1 MAAYLHSLTRTEL
14 VVSAYVFLG
23 LLVNSSLHLYRFHKV
38 GWAQVTGLWGQPQS
52 IRLSFLLACWVV
64 LPLVFSKYLMLG
76 LKHSRWTMVVAPIV
90 LLVVNQASGRSVL
103 KLAFDILLV
112 AVLYVW
118 LAIDH
123 GYGHYLPKQPTE
135 KVLSFVVTELL
146 TIFQISL
153 AMLTFV
159 IATFGFSFAPNYI
172 EKYYQ
177 QDIGQPTVWWFA
189 VMTIYLTLGIVLF
202 ISVHAWVL
210 AVRLR
215 ATLE

>member
-1 MAAYLHSLTRTEL
+1 MAAYLHGLARSESIIAAYALVGMFINSL
-14 VVSAYVFLG
+14 
-23 LLVNSSLHLYRFHKV
+23 LHLYRFHKV
-38 GWAQVTGLWGQPQS
+38 GWTQVTGLWGQAQS
-52 IRLSFLLACWVV
+52 MRLSWALACWAVI
-64 LPLVFSKYLMLG
+64 LLVFSKYLMLG
-76 LKHSRWTMVVAPIV
+76 LKRSRWMLMLVPLA
-90 LLVVNQASGRSVL
+90 LLIINEASGRSVL

-123 GYGHYLPKQPTE
+123 GYGHYLSNPPAQKAF
-135 KVLSFVVTELL
+135 SFVVTELM

-153 AMLTFV
+153 AILTFV

-172 EKYYQ
+172 EKSYH

-189 VMTIYLTLGIVLF
+189 VMTMYLTLGIVGF
-202 ISVHAWVL
+202 VSAHAWVL
-210 AVRLR
+210 ATRLR

>member
-1 MAAYLHSLTRTEL
+1 M
-14 VVSAYVFLG
+14 LG
-23 LLVNSSLHLYRFHKV
+23 LLINSLFHLYRFHKV
-38 GWAQVTGLWGQPQS
+38 GWTQVTGLWGQAQS
-52 IRLSFLLACWVV
+52 IRLSWALACWIVI
-64 LPLVFSKYLMLG
+64 PLVFSKHLMLG
-76 LKHSRWTMVVAPIV
+76 FKQSRW
-90 LLVVNQASGRSVL
+90 LLVLVPPALLIINEASGRSAL

-123 GYGHYLPKQPTE
+123 GYGHYLSNQPTE
-135 KVLSFVVTELL
+135 KAFSFVVTELM

-172 EKYYQ
+172 DKYYQ
-177 QDIGQPTVWWFA
+177 QDLGQPTVWWFA
-189 VMTIYLTLGIVLF
+189 VMTMYLTVGIVGF
-202 ISVHAWVL
+202 VSVHAWTL
-210 AVRLR
+210 ATRLR